1 MKKLSKSSQKLGPML
16 KKLNSIA
23 KHIVK
28 KENKSGI
35 ISIVITDDEN
45 IRELNKTYRKID
57 SATDVLSFEMG
68 EDGILGDIIISY
80 ETAQR
85 NAKRYGKSLGDEMKR
100 LVVHGVLHLLGFD
113 HKNTYERK
121 KMRLKEDQYAKEI
134 Y

>member
-1 MKKLSKSSQKLGPML
+1 ML